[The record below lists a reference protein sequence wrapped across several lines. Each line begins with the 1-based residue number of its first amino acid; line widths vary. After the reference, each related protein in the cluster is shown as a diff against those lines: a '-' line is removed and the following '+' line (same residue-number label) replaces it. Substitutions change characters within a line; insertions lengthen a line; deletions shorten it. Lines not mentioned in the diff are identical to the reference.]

1 MVDEVTAGIAVRGIG
16 IDAVDIDK
24 FRRALERTPALRHR
38 VFTTDELAALGD
50 RADDVPGLAA
60 RFAAREA
67 AMKVLGVGIGA
78 FELHDV
84 SVSRLSSGQPQLV
97 VIGRAAA
104 LASERDISA
113 WHVSLSHTD
122 TVAMAV
128 VAAE

>member
-1 MVDEVTAGIAVRGIG
+1 MRGIG

-24 FRRALERTPALRHR
+24 FRRALERTPALRQR

-50 RADDVPGLAA
+50 RVDDVPGLAA

-97 VIGRAAA
+97 VTGRAAA
-104 LASERDISA
+104 LASERDIST